1 MKKRILIVGG
11 VAGGATAAARV
22 RRLAADAEVIM
33 FERGPHVSFSN
44 CSLPYYLSGTV
55 SDSGKLVMMSPEKF
69 KKSYDIEARVNS
81 EVLSINRGEKTI
93 QVKNLISG
101 ETYTEAYDKLVLSPG
116 ASPVRPRSIVGVD
129 KPHVFT
135 VRNVKDIEAL
145 KAYIDENTLQEVCVI
160 GGGFIGIEVAEN
172 LNIAGKRVSIV
183 EATNQIL
190 APFDYDMVQ
199 ILHKEI
205 INHGINLHVEDAVT
219 EITDQEVRL
228 ASGTVISAQVVV
240 LAIGV
245 APETKLA
252 QDAGLRIGQTRC
264 IWVDHNYRTS
274 DPDIYAVGDAIE
286 VVHAITGKP
295 TRLSMA
301 GPALRQ
307 ARNAADDIFGI
318 SNRVNG
324 VIGSFAV
331 RLFEMNAAATG
342 MTTKAAEAAGIS
354 ADFVYL
360 ISNDKVGIMPD
371 VHPIHFKLVFEVPTG
386 RVLGAQAIGMGEVA
400 KRIDVVAT
408 LIRMHGTLE
417 DLKDLELCYS
427 PIYSTA
433 RDVTNLSAL
442 VATNILYGRFRQ
454 VPVSSVRELVE
465 SGAAIIDVREE
476 NEYAAG
482 HLKTAV
488 NIPLSQLRSRMD
500 EIPRDR
506 PVYLHC
512 RSSQRSY
519 NAICALQGNGFSNLY
534 NISGSFLGI
543 SLFEYYNDIR
553 LKREPIVTAYNF
565 K

>member
-55 SDSGKLVMMSPEKF
+55 FDSEKLVMMSPEKF
-69 KKSYDIEARVNS
+69 KKSYDIEVRVNS

-252 QDAGLRIGQTRC
+252 QDAGLRIGQTHC

-408 LIRMHGTLE
+408 LIRMNGTLE

-519 NAICALQGNGFSNLY
+519 NAICALQGNGFNNLY

>member
-55 SDSGKLVMMSPEKF
+55 SDSEKLVMMSPEKF

-81 EVLSINRGEKTI
+81 EVLSINRGEKMI

-205 INHGINLHVEDAVT
+205 INHGINLHVEDAVM

-228 ASGTVISAQVVV
+228 ASGTAISAQVVV

-286 VVHAITGKP
+286 VVQAITGKP

-331 RLFEMNAAATG
+331 RLFKMNAAATG
-342 MTTKAAEAAGIS
+342 MTIKAAEAAGIP

-519 NAICALQGNGFSNLY
+519 NAICALQGNGFDNLY

>member
-1 MKKRILIVGG
+1 M
-11 VAGGATAAARV
+11 
-22 RRLAADAEVIM
+22 
-33 FERGPHVSFSN
+33 
-44 CSLPYYLSGTV
+44 
-55 SDSGKLVMMSPEKF
+55 
-69 KKSYDIEARVNS
+69 
-81 EVLSINRGEKTI
+81 
-93 QVKNLISG
+93 
-101 ETYTEAYDKLVLSPG
+101 
-116 ASPVRPRSIVGVD
+116 
-129 KPHVFT
+129 
-135 VRNVKDIEAL
+135 
-145 KAYIDENTLQEVCVI
+145 
-160 GGGFIGIEVAEN
+160 
-172 LNIAGKRVSIV
+172 
-183 EATNQIL
+183 
-190 APFDYDMVQ
+190 
-199 ILHKEI
+199 
-205 INHGINLHVEDAVT
+205 
-219 EITDQEVRL
+219 
-228 ASGTVISAQVVV
+228 
-240 LAIGV
+240 
-245 APETKLA
+245 
-252 QDAGLRIGQTRC
+252 
-264 IWVDHNYRTS
+264 
-274 DPDIYAVGDAIE
+274 
-286 VVHAITGKP
+286 
-295 TRLSMA
+295 
-301 GPALRQ
+301 
-307 ARNAADDIFGI
+307 
-318 SNRVNG
+318 
-324 VIGSFAV
+324 
-331 RLFEMNAAATG
+331 
-342 MTTKAAEAAGIS
+342 
-354 ADFVYL
+354 
-360 ISNDKVGIMPD
+360 
-371 VHPIHFKLVFEVPTG
+371 PTG

-519 NAICALQGNGFSNLY
+519 NAICALQGNGFDNLY

>member
-44 CSLPYYLSGTV
+44 CSLPYY
-55 SDSGKLVMMSPEKF
+55 SPVQFPTAEARHDEPGEIQ
-69 KKSYDIEARVNS
+69 KSYDIEARVNS

-116 ASPVRPRSIVGVD
+116 ASPVRLASIVGVD

-228 ASGTVISAQVVV
+228 ASGTAISAQVVV

-286 VVHAITGKP
+286 VVQAITGKP

-301 GPALRQ
+301 GPRCVRPETLRM
-307 ARNAADDIFGI
+307 IF
-318 SNRVNG
+318 SA
-324 VIGSFAV
+324 S
-331 RLFEMNAAATG
+331 AT
-342 MTTKAAEAAGIS
+342 A
-354 ADFVYL
+354 
-360 ISNDKVGIMPD
+360 
-371 VHPIHFKLVFEVPTG
+371 
-386 RVLGAQAIGMGEVA
+386 
-400 KRIDVVAT
+400 
-408 LIRMHGTLE
+408 
-417 DLKDLELCYS
+417 
-427 PIYSTA
+427 
-433 RDVTNLSAL
+433 
-442 VATNILYGRFRQ
+442 
-454 VPVSSVRELVE
+454 
-465 SGAAIIDVREE
+465 
-476 NEYAAG
+476 
-482 HLKTAV
+482 
-488 NIPLSQLRSRMD
+488 
-500 EIPRDR
+500 
-506 PVYLHC
+506 
-512 RSSQRSY
+512 
-519 NAICALQGNGFSNLY
+519 
-534 NISGSFLGI
+534 
-543 SLFEYYNDIR
+543 
-553 LKREPIVTAYNF
+553 
-565 K
+565 

>member
-55 SDSGKLVMMSPEKF
+55 SDSEKLVMMSPEKF

-205 INHGINLHVEDAVT
+205 INHGINLHVEDAVM

-228 ASGTVISAQVVV
+228 ASGTAISAQVVV

-286 VVHAITGKP
+286 VVQAITGKP

-331 RLFEMNAAATG
+331 RLFKMNAAATG
-342 MTTKAAEAAGIS
+342 MTTKAAEAAGIPV
-354 ADFVYL
+354 DFVYL

-465 SGAAIIDVREE
+465 NGAAIIDVREE

-519 NAICALQGNGFSNLY
+519 NAICALQGNGFDNLY

>member
-55 SDSGKLVMMSPEKF
+55 SDSEKLVMMSPEKF

-228 ASGTVISAQVVV
+228 ASGTAISAQVVV

-274 DPDIYAVGDAIE
+274 DPDIYAIGDAIE

-331 RLFEMNAAATG
+331 RLFKMNAAATG
-342 MTTKAAEAAGIS
+342 MTTKAAEAAGIP

-519 NAICALQGNGFSNLY
+519 NAICALQGNGFNNLY

>member
-55 SDSGKLVMMSPEKF
+55 SDSEKLVMMSPEKF

-205 INHGINLHVEDAVT
+205 INHGINLHVEDAVM

-228 ASGTVISAQVVV
+228 ASGTAISAQVVV

-286 VVHAITGKP
+286 VVQAITGKP

-331 RLFEMNAAATG
+331 RLFKMNAAATG
-342 MTTKAAEAAGIS
+342 MTIKAAEAAGIP

-519 NAICALQGNGFSNLY
+519 NAICALQGNGFDNLY

>member
-55 SDSGKLVMMSPEKF
+55 SDSEKLVMMSPEKF

-228 ASGTVISAQVVV
+228 ASGTAISAQVAV

-342 MTTKAAEAAGIS
+342 MTTKAAEAAGIPV
-354 ADFVYL
+354 DFVYL

-519 NAICALQGNGFSNLY
+519 NAICALQGNGFNNLY